1 MKTFASIAVLS
12 TVFAGLAVGVSSPSN
27 AGAGDTA
34 ATRAPGAGI
43 VQRAG
48 GDALEYPDPYST
60 ELLRDRIAVRTAD
73 AVRNGHL
80 LRGTE
85 RELQRAQEKV
95 RDAERRLHVATM
107 NTRRAADLA
116 QQARQRA
123 RSLSARVLSERRD
136 AQENRFEAQAR
147 RARIAAQNAERK
159 AQRLAAEA
167 VRLQTQSMLA
177 RLDAAQAQ
185 QTAARAVQAARD
197 AIRWRRMVA
206 NTYFTPE
213 QQRALAEMSR
223 Q

>member
-12 TVFAGLAVGVSSPSN
+12 AFFASLAVGVSSPSN

-60 ELLRDRIAVRTAD
+60 ELLRDTIAVRTAD
-73 AVRNGHL
+73 AVRSGPL
-80 LRGTE
+80 LRRTE

-107 NTRRAADLA
+107 NTRRAADVA
-116 QQARQRA
+116 QRARQRA
-123 RSLSARVLSERRD
+123 RSLSALALRERRD
-136 AQENRFEAQAR
+136 SKENRFEAQAR
-147 RARIAAQNAERK
+147 QARAAARDAEWRIQGLMAEAALGRMRSMMAQLDAEHAAQS
-159 AQRLAAEA
+159 AA
-167 VRLQTQSMLA
+167 L
-177 RLDAAQAQ
+177 
-185 QTAARAVQAARD
+185 AVQAARD

-213 QQRALAEMSR
+213 QKRALAAMSR